1 MFSSFLIIAIS
12 GLLFVYWFRYS
23 CILLLRNFADESA
36 AAAEGDERF
45 SFADVQRRLAAGEA
59 TENLYASLQRDYTVL
74 TYLVQHAA
82 GLELGGIED
91 RLLVLDYKV
100 MQGWYRV
107 TKTMFPDQAREAL
120 NEMATVVGV
129 LVHKVSAQTGA

>member
-1 MFSSFLIIAIS
+1 MFSSLLIIAIS
-12 GLLFVYWFRYS
+12 GLLLVYWFRYS
-23 CILLLRNFADESA
+23 CILLLQNFADESE

-45 SFADVQRRLAAGEA
+45 SFAEVQRRLAAGEA